1 MLSAKPMRAS
11 GSSGVAR
18 VCSRHIRETA
28 VSGRKTQDFP
38 PGLQGG
44 LEHDDEDHR
53 IGETG
58 QTGPES
64 PGDLNRGHPE
74 QDATKTQG
82 EGAQGT
88 DPKPL

>member
-1 MLSAKPMRAS
+1 
-11 GSSGVAR
+11 
-18 VCSRHIRETA
+18 

-53 IGETG
+53 VGETG

-74 QDATKTQG
+74 WNATKTKD
-82 EGAQGT
+82 EEVERPA
-88 DPKPL
+88 PKR